1 MTKEMI
7 ATAEAMMKAMSTE
20 QKMALVNGESTMEE
34 ALIWFKNLN
43 KSTLEGLK
51 NGTIKLD

>member
-1 MTKEMI
+1 MANQMI